1 MDFIP
6 IASDCYVK
14 GKCDGCKLSVSILII
29 HDSNIRA
36 CHMRKEYMMDFVYK
50 CTNLFLKHVVKS
62 TTTAEELA
70 SRVELEELCF
80 PRHVGLSMKPSVG
93 VFKCIFFL
101 VTFVFVFVLF
111 TMLEATLLFIV
122 SGIVG

>member
-1 MDFIP
+1 
-6 IASDCYVK
+6 
-14 GKCDGCKLSVSILII
+14 
-29 HDSNIRA
+29 
-36 CHMRKEYMMDFVYK
+36 MDFVYK

-70 SRVELEELCF
+70 PRVELEELCF

-101 VTFVFVFVLF
+101 VTFVLFCFFLF